1 MIQSLQAF
9 FSTLANTSA
18 NSDSTPPSLQLATAA
33 LLVEMMLADSESSPA
48 EMAHLRQVLAT
59 EFQLDTDEVDRLL
72 AAATAESREA
82 PGFHPFTSRLN
93 QELDASQK
101 VRVVEYLWA
110 IALAD
115 GHVCAHESHL
125 MRKLGDLL
133 YISRGDFVAAKARAQ
148 AALKHGHQR

>member
-9 FSTLANTSA
+9 FSTLTNASA
-18 NSDSTPPSLQLATAA
+18 NADDAPPSLPLATAA
-33 LLVEMMLADSESSPA
+33 LLVEMMRADSESSPA
-48 EMAHLRQVLAT
+48 EMSHLRKVLAA
-59 EFQLDTDEVDRLL
+59 EFQLDTNEVDQLL
-72 AAATAESREA
+72 DAATAESREA

-93 QELDASQK
+93 QALDAAQK
-101 VRVVEYLWA
+101 LRVVEYLWA

-133 YISRGDFVAAKARAQ
+133 YISRGDLVAAKARAQ
-148 AALKHGHQR
+148 AALGHRR